1 MPVQAILS
9 DMEDIQQSIAR
20 VAPELDAIDA
30 SDLAPLNVDLVS
42 ATSIA
47 LGVADRVRSYRDRM
61 AKLPEFDLANVD
73 KLVDYAKATYGLY
86 LDNQPPPA
94 PAEAEALMREASDLR
109 AKLLVW
115 SVPLVAA
122 KHFDE
127 ASVASIRSGSGNK
140 DIPADLIQLVTLYR
154 RSWAAVQAI
163 CGVTEQDLER
173 AAALGPAVFAMLSR
187 RDQSNEKPGADGSLR
202 LRRAWTRLDRAYAQC
217 RRAIAFLRFAEGD
230 VDEIA
235 PNLRRNPGVA
245 RGGRST
251 DTVQPAPA
259 PAPSPTNGGGV
270 AGGGIGGGGSPFVT
284 PT

>member
-61 AKLPEFDLANVD
+61 AKLPEFDLTNVD

-94 PAEAEALMREASDLR
+94 PAEAEALMREASELR
-109 AKLLVW
+109 SKLLVW

-122 KHFDE
+122 GHFDE
-127 ASVASIRSGSGNK
+127 AAVARVRSGSGHK

-154 RSWAAVQAI
+154 RSWSEVQAI
-163 CGVTEQDLER
+163 CGVTEQDIER

-187 RDQSNEKPGADGSLR
+187 REHTTEKPGADGSLR

-235 PNLRRNPGVA
+235 PNLRRNPGVP
-245 RGGRST
+245 RGGRVT

-259 PAPSPTNGGGV
+259 PTPTNGGGS
-270 AGGGIGGGGSPFVT
+270 AGGLGGGGSPFVN
-284 PT
+284 PS